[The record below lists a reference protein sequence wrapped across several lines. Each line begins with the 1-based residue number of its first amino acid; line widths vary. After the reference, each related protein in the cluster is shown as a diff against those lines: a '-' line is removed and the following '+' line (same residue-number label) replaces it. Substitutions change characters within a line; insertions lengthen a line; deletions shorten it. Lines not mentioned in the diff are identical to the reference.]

1 MARANNNGKRKGLS
15 YTRFGYIFIA
25 PFVIAYC
32 IFSLYPLLTTFWY
45 SGTNMQSTTA
55 KFWGF
60 SNYEVY
66 YDRYL
71 DLTQY
76 YSDNFE
82 QDVGIKKAE
91 YNKIRN
97 FFSAQDKADQ
107 YKPLD
112 EAGVNAIISNGANAL
127 VSQST
132 IDELQQ
138 ALNNKDLSFLSQT
151 GMDELKAWRNQYS
164 DISIVIQNK
173 VSSISTALET
183 ISAAASEG
191 EGEGEESTEEA
202 EVLTAEDIINSEDF
216 STFIT
221 TISDEEA
228 FTVEQ
233 RALMAYLAEKTGYAT
248 LADYFTA
255 VKNGE
260 VSIEDPTFY
269 YVCTNLNKPNAVDT
283 TGASVDAISVPFIR
297 TAESY
302 LTANVWTSTIASL
315 NTYSEFADY
324 ASGAKDL
331 HENEDALYAD
341 LETLHNAGIVNI
353 VKLQVNGSTVT
364 ASNDQKSDANALTI
378 YRTFIDTNYIANETE
393 LATAVHIAN
402 LSTYYDDQG
411 RAMLVAMGVNVDKY
425 ITFSGSFDVDK
436 YFAFKNEIGLTEAL
450 NYDKYKA
457 LDEARKE
464 ANVAK
469 AQKQLDDAKA
479 ALPAAQAAYDA
490 IGGND
495 ISSKEYDTLKRLELA
510 IVNAEQAIKN
520 PTGILEKVD
529 AHYVYIFNGL
539 TNYVNIFSNK
549 TRFNTVVGAFW
560 NTAIMWI
567 IGFIPQILLALLLSA
582 WFTDTK
588 LHLKGLGVMKA
599 LMYLPNVITAVTIAI
614 FFRRLFGFSTGGTL
628 SASQQVIIAF
638 GGEPYNFFGSAW
650 ATRFIVCFIN
660 FWMWY
665 GNTMIVLIA
674 GITSI
679 SESLYESAQIDGANS
694 FQTYTQITLPLLRP
708 IMLFT
713 LVTSMIGGLQ
723 MFDIPQN
730 INQNPALI
738 NFNGTMI
745 KSTRTVLMYINTQAF
760 GMQDVKLVGV
770 AAATS
775 VLLFIVTSILSIII
789 FYLMRDKD
797 AAKAKKALKK
807 GGTR

>member
-45 SGTNMQSTTA
+45 SGANMQSTTA

-76 YSDNFE
+76 YSDKFE

-112 EAGVNAIISNGANAL
+112 KEGTEAIIRNGANAL
-127 VSQST
+127 ISQST
-132 IDELQQ
+132 IDQLQQ
-138 ALNNKDLSFLSQT
+138 SLDNQDLSFLT
-151 GMDELKAWRNQYS
+151 ADGMNELKAWRNQFS
-164 DISIVIQNK
+164 DISITIQNK
-173 VSSISTALET
+173 VSSVATVVET
-183 ISAAASEG
+183 IASSGASEESE
-191 EGEGEESTEEA
+191 EGAEEA
-202 EVLTAEDIINSEDF
+202 EVITAEDIINGENF
-216 STFIT
+216 ATFIT
-221 TISDEEA
+221 DLSNDA
-228 FTVEQ
+228 DYTVEQ
-233 RALMAYLAEKTGYAT
+233 KALMAYLASKTEYAS
-248 LADYFTA
+248 LPEYFNA
-255 VKNGE
+255 VKDGSA
-260 VSIEDPTFY
+260 SIEDPMFFY
-269 YVCTNLNKPNAVDT
+269 ICTNLNKPNAVDANGT
-283 TGASVDAISVPFIR
+283 AIEGITVPFIR
-297 TAESY
+297 TVESY
-302 LTANVWTSTIASL
+302 LTSNVWTTTVTSL
-315 NTYSEFADY
+315 NTYSDLNAYADG
-324 ASGAKDL
+324 SKSL
-331 HENEDALYAD
+331 HDNEESLYAD
-341 LETLHNAGIVNI
+341 LETLHNAGIINVI
-353 VKLQVNGSTVT
+353 KLEINGSNV
-364 ASNDQKSDANALTI
+364 AVSNDQKSDSNALTI
-378 YRTFIDTNYIANETE
+378 YRTFIDTAYEANETE
-393 LATAVHIAN
+393 LAAAVQIAR

-411 RAMLVAMGVNVDKY
+411 RSMLIGMGVAVDKY
-425 ITFSGSFDVDK
+425 ITYSGDLDLDR
-436 YFAFKNEIGLTEAL
+436 YFAFKNEVGLTEAL

-464 ANVAK
+464 ANKAK
-469 AQKQLDDAKA
+469 AQQQIDEATA
-479 ALPAAQAAYDA
+479 AIPAAQAAYDA

-495 ISSKEYDTLKRLELA
+495 ISSKEYDTLIRLKLQKES
-510 IVNAEQAIKN
+510 AEQALKN
-520 PTGILEKVD
+520 PTGLLEKVD
-529 AHYVYIFNGL
+529 ARYVYIYNGL
-539 TNYVNIFSNK
+539 TNYVEIFTNK

-588 LHLKGLGVMKA
+588 LHLKGLGLMKA

-628 SASQQVIIAF
+628 SASQQIIVAF

-650 ATRFIVCFIN
+650 ATRLIVCFIN

-694 FQTYTQITLPLLRP
+694 FQTYTRITLPLLRP
-708 IMLFT
+708 IVLFT

-730 INQNPALI
+730 INMNPALV

-745 KSTRTVLMYINTQAF
+745 KSIRTVLIYINTQAF
-760 GMQDVKLVGV
+760 GMQDVKLVGI

-775 VLLFIVTSILSIII
+775 VLLFIVTTILSIII
-789 FYLMRDKD
+789 FYLMRDRD

>member
-1 MARANNNGKRKGLS
+1 MARANNNGKRKGMS
-15 YTRFGYIFIA
+15 YTRYGYIFIA

-45 SGTNMQSTTA
+45 SGANMQSATS

-76 YSDNFE
+76 YSDSFE
-82 QDVGIKKAE
+82 KDVGIKKKD
-91 YNKIRN
+91 YNQIRN

-112 EAGVNAIISNGANAL
+112 EAGIQAIIDNGANAL

-138 ALNNKDLSFLSQT
+138 CLNNKDLSYLSQN
-151 GMDELKAWRNQYS
+151 GMEELKAWRSQYS
-164 DISIVIQNK
+164 DISIVVANK
-173 VSSISTALET
+173 IASIYTAVSAIANPATSEE
-183 ISAAASEG
+183 SEG
-191 EGEGEESTEEA
+191 AEGSEEEA
-202 EVLTAEDIINSEDF
+202 VVITADDIVNGDNYNE
-216 STFIT
+216 FIA
-221 TISDEEA
+221 SLRNDE
-228 FTVEQ
+228 FTPEQ
-233 RALMAYLAEKTGYAT
+233 QGLMNYLAGQTEYAN
-248 LADYFTA
+248 LADYFEAAQTGGVA
-255 VKNGE
+255 
-260 VSIEDPTFY
+260 IEEPMFFY
-269 YVCTNLNKPNAVDT
+269 ICNNLNKPNAVCAD
-283 TGASVDAISVPFIR
+283 GSAVPAISVPFYR
-297 TAESY
+297 TVETY
-302 LTANVWTSTIASL
+302 LTENVWADTITSL
-315 NTYSEFADY
+315 NSYEKFEAYSD
-324 ASGAKDL
+324 GTIGL
-331 HENEDALYAD
+331 HEDEETLYAD
-341 LETLHNAGIVNI
+341 LETLNNAGIINI
-353 VKLQVNGSTVT
+353 VKLEVNGENVSV
-364 ASNDQKSDANALTI
+364 SKDQKSDSNALTI
-378 YRTFIDTNYIANETE
+378 YRTFIDTNYVSNETE
-393 LATAVHIAN
+393 LATAVHIAKIA
-402 LSTYYDDQG
+402 TYYDDQG
-411 RAMLVAMGVNVDKY
+411 RQLLVQLGVPVDQY
-425 ITFSGSFDVDK
+425 ITFTGDLDIDK
-436 YFAFKNEIGLTEAL
+436 YLAFKESIGLTEAL

-457 LDEARKE
+457 LDQARKD

-469 AQKQLDDAKA
+469 AEQQIADAQA
-479 ALPAAQAAYDA
+479 AIPAAQAAYDA
-490 IGGND
+490 IGAND
-495 ISSKEYDTLKRLELA
+495 TTSKEYNALRKLELQIESA
-510 IVNAEQAIKN
+510 QNTIKD
-520 PTGILEKVD
+520 PQGILTKVD
-529 AHYVYIFNGL
+529 ARYVYIFTGL
-539 TNYVNIFSNK
+539 NNYVQIFANK

-560 NTAIMWI
+560 NTFIMWI

-588 LHLKGLGVMKA
+588 LHLKGLSVMKA

-628 SASQQVIIAF
+628 SAAQQVITLF
-638 GGEPYNFFGSAW
+638 GGTPYNFFASAW

-694 FQTYTQITLPLLRP
+694 FQTYTRITLPLLRP
-708 IMLFT
+708 IILYT

-723 MFDIPQN
+723 MFDIPKN
-730 INQNPALI
+730 INVNPALV

-745 KSTRTVLMYINTQAF
+745 RSIRTILIYINDQAF
-760 GMQDVKLVGV
+760 GKQDVKLVGI
-770 AAATS
+770 AAACS
-775 VLLFIVTSILSIII
+775 VLLFIVTSILSVII
-789 FYLMRDKD
+789 FYIMRDKD